1 MCCPSTLKDYMKGNG
16 NTPPQELKLFQAK
29 VKPKEV
35 ANTTPLL
42 TEEEIEALKISLTFN
57 NIKDEG

>member
-1 MCCPSTLKDYMKGNG
+1 MKGNG